1 MPRRSSSYGVIVAGL
16 GAMGSAAVHHLATRR
31 ARVLGL
37 DRFAPPHV
45 MGSSHG
51 RSRIIREAYF
61 EDPLYVPLV
70 QRAYELWDE
79 LAVSAG
85 REILVRTGGVMIGPP
100 DGTVAAGALRSAA
113 RHGLPHERLTAAQ
126 LNDRCPGFR
135 PTVDMIGVWE
145 PRAGYLVP
153 EAAIAAHLEVAAR
166 HGAELRTGEAIV
178 DWRATGDGVEVT
190 TTNAVYRADRLVL
203 ALGAWM
209 PRLIRDLDLPLTIE
223 RNVLYWFKP
232 TRATTLFDRDRF
244 PIWLC
249 EYAPGL
255 VWYGFPDTGQ
265 GVKVALH
272 HQGTA
277 ADPDALRRDVGPEEI
292 AYIRALLR
300 TFMPTA
306 DGPLVE
312 TAVCMY
318 TNTPDEH
325 FIIDRHPAYPQVIVA
340 SPCSGHGF
348 KFSSAI
354 GEQLAMLAM
363 DAEPTFD
370 LRPFG
375 IARLTGAASG
385 SSRGAVAD

>member
-1 MPRRSSSYGVIVAGL
+1 MPPAPSHHDVIVAGL
-16 GAMGSAAVHHLATRR
+16 GAMGSATVYHLARR
-31 ARVLGL
+31 GARVLGI
-37 DRFAPPHV
+37 DRFVPPHT

-79 LAVSAG
+79 LQRESG
-85 REILVRTGGVMIGPP
+85 REILVRTGGLMIGPP
-100 DGTVAAGALRSAA
+100 DGTVAGGALRSALQ
-113 RHGLPHERLTAAQ
+113 HGLPHERMTASEVYE
-126 LNDRCPGFR
+126 RVPGFH

-145 PRAGYLVP
+145 PRAGYLIP
-153 EAAIAAHLEVAAR
+153 ETAIGAHLSCAESR
-166 HGAELRTGEAIV
+166 GAELRKGEAIV
-178 DWRATGDGVEVT
+178 DWHATANGVEVT
-190 TTNAVYRADRLVL
+190 TTNAVHRADRLVL

-209 PRLIRDLDLPLTIE
+209 PRLLRDLALPLTVE

-232 TRATTLFDRDRF
+232 GRATTLFDRDRF

-249 EYAPGL
+249 EYAPGR
-255 VWYGFPDTGQ
+255 VWYGFPDTGH

-277 ADPDALRRDVGPEEI
+277 ADPDGLLRDVGPEEI

-300 TFMPTA
+300 AFMPDA

-325 FIIDRHPAYPQVIVA
+325 FIIDRHPVHPQAIVA

-354 GEQLAMLAM
+354 GEQLALLATG
-363 DAEPTFD
+363 ERSSLD
-370 LRPFG
+370 LRPF
-375 IARLTGAASG
+375 RLDRFSAA
-385 SSRGAVAD
+385 